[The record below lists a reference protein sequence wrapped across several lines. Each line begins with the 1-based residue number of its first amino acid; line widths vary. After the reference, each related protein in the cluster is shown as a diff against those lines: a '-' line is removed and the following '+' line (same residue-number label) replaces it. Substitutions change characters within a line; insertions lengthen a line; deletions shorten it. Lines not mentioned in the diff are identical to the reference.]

1 MRSAPRCRRPR
12 RYKPICVREYRI
24 EPRPSPGGAFLFLLF
39 KRYNSHMDSAR
50 VATHAALRLAYLRRV
65 LDGTV
70 TCFTAE
76 EYAEALIMAALE
88 SCGEIPAS
96 VWGVALV
103 ATA

>member
-1 MRSAPRCRRPR
+1 
-12 RYKPICVREYRI
+12 
-24 EPRPSPGGAFLFLLF
+24 
-39 KRYNSHMDSAR
+39 MDSAR